1 MNWLNFIRLIITI
14 YGRKLP
20 DIAFI
25 ESLGLLAVKIGQ
37 TYALRFD
44 FLPEENCRHLAK
56 LYRHTDSLP
65 PASFASLLT
74 EAVGKNWREAFAS
87 IDENPLASA
96 SVGQVHRAVLTS
108 GEAVVIKLIKRDFA
122 GSFTR
127 DVRSLRAFI
136 RVILFFYPKLQKVAD
151 PIGILETIERGTID
165 ELDLR
170 KEIAGQK
177 RLQVILDQHR
187 EQFNLSKMAF
197 PTLYETLSSE
207 KVMVSEFIDGPTFDE
222 MLDNGSMTYDL
233 ILELFHIHGFFMFCI
248 GTFHGDIHPGNIIY
262 RNGKIVFLDTGAI
275 SSVGDKMRK
284 GLFLFFEALSTY
296 DYEKCAFCLNKMA
309 DREIEGAAFE
319 KFKREFLVLYADFAD
334 TTVAEVSLTK
344 KMMQTIKLG
353 VNSGMVFE
361 KGMYPIIKSLMYMD
375 GMVLRCKPDAIL
387 MKDIKNF
394 VQEFKKF
401 VIT

>member
-1 MNWLNFIRLIITI
+1 
-14 YGRKLP
+14 
-20 DIAFI
+20 
-25 ESLGLLAVKIGQ
+25 LLRMV
-37 TYALRFD
+37 
-44 FLPEENCRHLAK
+44 
-56 LYRHTDSLP
+56 
-65 PASFASLLT
+65 
-74 EAVGKNWREAFAS
+74 
-87 IDENPLASA
+87 
-96 SVGQVHRAVLTS
+96 
-108 GEAVVIKLIKRDFA
+108 
-122 GSFTR
+122 
-127 DVRSLRAFI
+127 
-136 RVILFFYPKLQKVAD
+136 LFFYPKLAKVAD
-151 PIGILETIERGTID
+151 PMGILDTIEQGTIA

-177 RLQVILDQHR
+177 RLQLILDQNR
-187 EQFNLSKMAF
+187 EQFNLDKMAF
-197 PTLYETLSSE
+197 PVHYENLSNE
-207 KVMVSEFIDGPTFDE
+207 KVMVSEFITGPTFDE

-233 ILELFHIHGFFMFCI
+233 ILDLFHIHGFFMFCV

-262 RNGKIVFLDTGAI
+262 RKGKIVFLDTGAI

-296 DYEKCAFCLNKMA
+296 DYDKCAFCLNKMA
-309 DREIEGAAFE
+309 DREIDGATFE
-319 KFKREFLVLYADFAD
+319 KFKKQFLELYADFAD

-401 VIT
+401 VIS